1 MQAQNK
7 PRLGVLALMLE
18 GYEPLFPGIT
28 ARQHAYVEEVV
39 SSLSEVAEC
48 VFPRVALSRADIEA
62 IVAGFNA
69 QGLDGILILLL
80 TYSQG
85 QYLVHAMQRNS
96 LPLALTLVQPDE
108 TVGDDFEELELT
120 VNQGIHGSQDN
131 ANCLLRAGIPCV
143 FFAGSRK
150 NGELAAF
157 VRDFGAAARTV
168 EAMRRMRIGVIG
180 RLPGMG
186 DVVTDDMAVYRVLG
200 PEFVYDSIGTV
211 RRLCA
216 EADEK
221 EIARLMAL
229 DRERF
234 DVDPHMPPE
243 RHAESVRMYLGI
255 RAWLEAGGYAGYT
268 LHFDELG
275 ADGRF
280 IHLPFLAASNLM
292 AEGYGYAAEGD
303 ATCAM
308 LMAAMIRLCG
318 RANFSE
324 MYMMDLT
331 REAILMCHAGEGNW
345 AMARTDR
352 KPFLMDRVFGEGGL
366 DNPPTLIFAQK
377 PGPAAVMSLAHLGG
391 DRFRL
396 VYAPG
401 EVLDKAD
408 LRRCDMPY
416 LFFRPQSGVRACVKA
431 WLEQGGTHHE
441 VIVEGVPEERVRLW
455 CRLAGIEF
463 VRI

>member
-1 MQAQNK
+1 MEDRRAYISQ
-7 PRLGVLALMLE
+7 LYDCYSGVLSERKREALDL
-18 GYEPLFPGIT
+18 YYNDDL
-28 ARQHAYVEEVV
+28 
-39 SSLSEVAEC
+39 SLSEVAEC

-131 ANCLLRAGIPCV
+131 ANCLLRAGIPCA

-229 DRERF
+229 EEGNGRGDRVIAFRNG
-234 DVDPHMPPE
+234 
-243 RHAESVRMYLGI
+243 SG
-255 RAWLEAGGYAGYT
+255 
-268 LHFDELG
+268 
-275 ADGRF
+275 
-280 IHLPFLAASNLM
+280 LAFTVSPDR
-292 AEGYGYAAEGD
+292 G
-303 ATCAM
+303 
-308 LMAAMIRLCG
+308 
-318 RANFSE
+318 
-324 MYMMDLT
+324 MDLVDCSFGGIPLVFRSQT
-331 REAILMCHAGEGNW
+331 GYSAGARHEASGKGWLRNW
-345 AMARTDR
+345 
-352 KPFLMDRVFGEGGL
+352 
-366 DNPPTLIFAQK
+366 
-377 PGPAAVMSLAHLGG
+377 
-391 DRFRL
+391 
-396 VYAPG
+396 
-401 EVLDKAD
+401 
-408 LRRCDMPY
+408 
-416 LFFRPQSGVRACVKA
+416 
-431 WLEQGGTHHE
+431 QGGN
-441 VIVEGVPEERVRLW
+441 GSCWQGGFLPEMRRRLS
-455 CRLAGIEF
+455 GK
-463 VRI
+463 